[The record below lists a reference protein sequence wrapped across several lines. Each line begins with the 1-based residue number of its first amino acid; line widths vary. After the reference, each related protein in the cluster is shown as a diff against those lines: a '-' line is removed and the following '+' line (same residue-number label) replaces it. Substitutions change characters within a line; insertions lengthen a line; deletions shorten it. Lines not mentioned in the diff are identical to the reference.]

1 MIDPEARRLYISDD
15 LGIIV
20 FDVDTEKVVGKVP
33 KSPYVPS
40 VGFVHGVALA
50 PELNRGFISH
60 EVPPTAVIFDPKTLA
75 VLSEAKTDLGT
86 DAIVYDPASKRVFTF
101 GWQTYEGVHDATA
114 IDAATGKPLGNIQL
128 SAGPEF
134 AVADGAGH
142 IYVDI
147 EDKSKLDGISTPER
161 SR

>member
-50 PELNRGFISH
+50 PRIESWFISH

-101 GWQTYEGVHDATA
+101 NSKHEGVHDATA
-114 IDAATGKPLGNIQL
+114 IDAATATLREYP
-128 SAGPEF
+128 AFCRPR
-134 AVADGAGH
+134 VCC
-142 IYVDI
+142 
-147 EDKSKLDGISTPER
+147 
-161 SR
+161 SRRRRAYLRRHRR